1 MQFLW
6 TSVLRHVRV
15 RNSLL
20 PRSFLEVGK
29 SLHHPSSHMYAS
41 TSTNSDH
48 LMAQVIGL
56 VKKYDRVDASK
67 RQLYFGSF
75 QQVSET
81 ADFQKDLC
89 LDSLDMVELVMALEQ
104 EFSTEIPEDKADKL
118 TCCADVVNYLLTK
131 SNYPTAKSS

>member
-67 RQLYFGSF
+67 
-75 QQVSET
+75 VSET